1 MRIQVVVVTLNEVK
15 GLVFEILRGV
25 YPEQKNEILH
35 SALYHAVQGSA
46 QNDMRRAQNN
56 SKEEFVRI
64 LK

>member
-25 YPEQKNEILH
+25 YPEQKNEIPRF
-35 SALYHAVQGSA
+35 ALYHAVQGSA

-56 SKEEFVRI
+56 SKEEFIRI